1 MVCYIVFFFCS
12 NFPLFLLLSIGAYFA
27 TLSKISRFAK
37 CYILKHFNFVFLRTT
52 IYISLAMLSKMSFN
66 QMKQLYQRNN
76 NVKIKKNTM
85 AELYVNCNNK
95 ASVII
100 LSPLTTTSMYSENS
114 FLQTEHRKN
123 EQ

>member
-1 MVCYIVFFFCS
+1 
-12 NFPLFLLLSIGAYFA
+12 
-27 TLSKISRFAK
+27 
-37 CYILKHFNFVFLRTT
+37 
-52 IYISLAMLSKMSFN
+52 MLSKMSFD

-85 AELYVNCNNK
+85 AELYVNCNK
-95 ASVII
+95 ASLII

-114 FLQTEHRKN
+114 FVQTEHRKN

>member
-1 MVCYIVFFFCS
+1 
-12 NFPLFLLLSIGAYFA
+12 
-27 TLSKISRFAK
+27 
-37 CYILKHFNFVFLRTT
+37 
-52 IYISLAMLSKMSFN
+52 MLSKMSFN

-95 ASVII
+95 ASLII
-100 LSPLTTTSMYSENS
+100 LSPLTTTSMYCENS

>member
-1 MVCYIVFFFCS
+1 
-12 NFPLFLLLSIGAYFA
+12 
-27 TLSKISRFAK
+27 
-37 CYILKHFNFVFLRTT
+37 
-52 IYISLAMLSKMSFN
+52 MLSKMSFN

-85 AELYVNCNNK
+85 VELYVNCNK
-95 ASVII
+95 QSLII